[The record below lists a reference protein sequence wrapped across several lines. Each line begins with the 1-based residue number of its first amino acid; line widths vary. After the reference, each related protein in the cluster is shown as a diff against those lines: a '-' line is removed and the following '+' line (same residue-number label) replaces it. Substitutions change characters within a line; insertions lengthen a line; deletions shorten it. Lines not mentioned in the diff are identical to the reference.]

1 MRDKHQERLE
11 TVIGPSVA
19 PAALRHPH
27 SRVNSHKMKEPLAES
42 KRTNPPPRV
51 LHIMLELRPSG
62 AEVMLRIAAP
72 LWFARVN
79 THSILATGQS
89 EGSYANVLR
98 ASGFNVHHI
107 PFSKTLSFFYQVFT
121 FLRSGKFDAVHIHTE
136 QANVYYGLIARLAG
150 IRTIVHTIHNV
161 FPFEGSLRLVR
172 IAMRKG
178 LRSIGATAVAVG
190 QSVAE
195 NEQKRFHN
203 PALVIPNWYDA
214 SLFRPPSSEERAQ
227 ARRFYGVLDNRPV
240 VVTMGNCNEWKNHA
254 VLFQALRILADKR
267 GDWFYLHAGAEDQSR
282 SEYHLAGE
290 LGLRDRCAFLGLIT
304 DPRTALWAADV
315 FAMPSIREGFS
326 IAAIEAAACGLPL
339 VLSDVPGLRDLK
351 ATMSDAFWVAPEPE
365 LLASAIETAY
375 QHFPLGSLHNA
386 SSARSEFGGE
396 TGARAY
402 YTLYAA
408 AQCAR

>member
-1 MRDKHQERLE
+1 
-11 TVIGPSVA
+11 
-19 PAALRHPH
+19 
-27 SRVNSHKMKEPLAES
+27 MKEAVVES
-42 KRTNPPPRV
+42 KRTDSPPRV

-72 LWFARVN
+72 LWFTRVD

-89 EGSYANVLR
+89 EGTYADVLR
-98 ASGFNVHHI
+98 ASGFSVRHI
-107 PFSKTLSFFYQVFT
+107 PFSKTLSFFHRVFT

-136 QANVYYGLIARLAG
+136 QANVYYALVARLAG
-150 IRTIVHTIHNV
+150 VRTIVHTIHNV

-172 IAMRKG
+172 IAMRRG
-178 LRSIGATAVAVG
+178 LRLMGATAVAVG

-195 NEQKRFHN
+195 NEQQRFHN
-203 PALVIPNWYDA
+203 PAVVIPNWYDA
-214 SLFRPPSSEERAQ
+214 NVFRRPSSEERAQ
-227 ARRFYGVLDNRPV
+227 ARRLYGILDDRPV
-240 VVTMGNCNEWKNHA
+240 VVTMGNCNEWKNHT
-254 VLFQALRILADKR
+254 VLLQALRIIADT
-267 GDWFYLHAGAEDQSR
+267 GSDCFYLHAGAEDQCR

-290 LGLRDRCAFLGLIT
+290 LGLSDRCRFLGLIS
-304 DPRTALWAADV
+304 DPRAALWAADV

-351 ATMSDAFWVAPEPE
+351 TTISDGFWVAPEPE
-365 LLASAIETAY
+365 ALANAIQAAW
-375 QHFPLGSLHNA
+375 QRFPLGSPENA

-408 AQCAR
+408 ARSAR